1 MHISNQLLLWDQA
14 AIKLLDIRQKELARG
29 EVLPPFIIPANLFL
43 LSVQGSA
50 QVQAD
55 QAEFACTG
63 FQLLHCG
70 EGTTL
75 SIVPVNGKFIY
86 YIIYYKSLLHEA
98 NPFQEQ
104 YCFSPKAPLS
114 LYNKI
119 QQMHQKWDQPE
130 ERLHVK
136 ALFTSSF
143 I

>member
-14 AIKLLDIRQKELARG
+14 AITLVNIGQKELAQG
-29 EVLPPFIIPANLFL
+29 EVLPPFIIPANIFL

-55 QAEFACTG
+55 QAKFACTG

-70 EGTTL
+70 EGATL
-75 SIVPVNGKFIY
+75 SILPVSDKFIY
-86 YIIYYKSLLHEA
+86 YIIYYKALLHEA
-98 NPFQEQ
+98 NPFQVQ
-104 YCFSPKAPLS
+104 YCFSPKAPLL

-119 QQMHQKWDQPE
+119 QQMYQKWDQPE
-130 ERLHVK
+130 ERLQVK